1 MKIGYARV
9 STTGQSLDIQLEA
22 LRLEGCEDI
31 YQEKESGKTVDNR
44 DQLVAA
50 LKFARKGDILI
61 VTKLDR
67 LARSLSDLWSI
78 VNELGLKGVDLKVIE
93 QPLIDTSKPEGK
105 LILTMFGYVA
115 ETERNLI
122 LERTANGRAKA
133 MSKGVKF
140 GAKAKLSD
148 SQLDT
153 LKTEFAAW
161 QGSKSE
167 LATKYGISRA
177 SLYRLVS

>member
-1 MKIGYARV
+1 M
-9 STTGQSLDIQLEA
+9 DIQLEA
-22 LRLEGCEDI
+22 LRLAECEVI

-44 DQLVAA
+44 EQLAAA

-78 VNELGLKGVDLKVIE
+78 VNELGLRGVDLKVIE

-148 SQLDT
+148 IQLAN
-153 LKTEFAAW
+153 LKVEANLFE
-161 QGSKSE
+161 GSKSA
-167 LATKYGISRA
+167 LAHKYGISRA
-177 SLYRLVS
+177 SLYRLLS